1 MPYSTLRRNRRGA
14 VIAEGRNFSCAVST
28 ANVVSG
34 LSRWPERAF
43 SESSAAAADQIPPTL
58 STAASR
64 TIFVSGEFLMRVA
77 LLTGGG
83 DCPGLNAVIYA
94 AVKKGIN
101 HYGDEFIGFLNGWR
115 GVLDNQF
122 VPLTLENTDGIQLK
136 GGTILHSSRT
146 NVKKIP
152 GGIDKVQEVLKQNK
166 IDALIA
172 LGGDDTQSVTLFLA
186 EHGINAIG
194 VPKTIDNDISGT
206 DATFGYDTAVMIAT
220 EAVDRIHTTADSHN
234 RVIVVEVMGRDAG
247 WIAMAAGIAGGA
259 HVTLVPEKPI
269 DLDHVC
275 ALLKYNYDHGK
286 HYGVVVVAEGCHLP
300 EVGQVIGSGEVD
312 SFGHARLSG
321 IGEALAKRIE
331 EKTGFET
338 RSVNL
343 GHTQRG
349 GVPTAYDRL
358 LGQRYGLHA
367 IDMVHENKWGRIAVL
382 QGTDIT
388 DITIKEAIAQ
398 NRRLDQRFFDV
409 ISGLEAK
416 V

>member
-1 MPYSTLRRNRRGA
+1 
-14 VIAEGRNFSCAVST
+14 
-28 ANVVSG
+28 
-34 LSRWPERAF
+34 
-43 SESSAAAADQIPPTL
+43 
-58 STAASR
+58 
-64 TIFVSGEFLMRVA
+64 MRVA

-115 GVLDNQF
+115 GVLDNKF
-122 VPLTLENTDGIQLK
+122 IPLSLENTDGIQLK

-152 GGIDKVQEVLKQNK
+152 GGIDKVLQVLKTNR
-166 IDALIA
+166 IEALIA
-172 LGGDDTQSVTLFLA
+172 LGGDDTQSVTQFLCDNGVHA
-186 EHGINAIG
+186 VG
-194 VPKTIDNDISGT
+194 VPKTIDNDLSGT
-206 DATFGYDTAVMIAT
+206 DATFGYDTAVSIAT

-234 RVIVVEVMGRDAG
+234 RVIVIEVMGRDAG
-247 WIAMAAGIAGGA
+247 WIAYAAGIAGGA
-259 HVTLVPEKPI
+259 HVVLVPEKEI
-269 DLDHVC
+269 DIDHVC

-300 EVGQVIGSGEVD
+300 EVGQVVGSQQVD

-321 IGEALAKRIE
+321 IGEALAELIE
-331 EKTGFET
+331 KKTGYET

-349 GVPTAYDRL
+349 GVPTACDRV

-367 IDMVHENKWGRIAVL
+367 IDMVHQKKWGRIAVL
-382 QGTDIT
+382 RGVDIT
-388 DITIKEAIAQ
+388 DIPIKESISTS
-398 NRRLDQRFFDV
+398 RRLDQRFFDV
-409 ISGLEAK
+409 IHDLEAK

>member
-1 MPYSTLRRNRRGA
+1 
-14 VIAEGRNFSCAVST
+14 
-28 ANVVSG
+28 
-34 LSRWPERAF
+34 
-43 SESSAAAADQIPPTL
+43 
-58 STAASR
+58 
-64 TIFVSGEFLMRVA
+64 MRVA

-94 AVKKGIN
+94 AVRKGIN

-115 GVLDNQF
+115 GVLDNNWI
-122 VPLTLENTDGIQLK
+122 PLNLESTDGIQLR

-152 GGIDKVQEVLKQNK
+152 GGIEKVQEVLKINK

-172 LGGDDTQSVTLFLA
+172 LGGDDTQSVTLFLS
-186 EHGINAIG
+186 ENGIPSVG

-206 DATFGYDTAVMIAT
+206 DVTFGYDTAVMIAT
-220 EAVDRIHTTADSHN
+220 EAVGRIHTTADSHN

-247 WIAMAAGIAGGA
+247 WIAYAAGVAGGA
-259 HVTLVPEKPI
+259 HVVLVPEQVI
-269 DLDHVC
+269 DIDHVC

-300 EVGQVIGSGEVD
+300 DVGQVISASAPVD
-312 SFGHARLSG
+312 SFGHAHLSG
-321 IGEALAKRIE
+321 IGEKLADLIE
-331 EKTGFET
+331 GKTGYET

-349 GVPTAYDRL
+349 GVPTATDRL
-358 LGQRYGLHA
+358 LAQRYGLHA
-367 IDMVHENKWGRIAVL
+367 IDMVHDKKWGRIAVIRGL
-382 QGTDIT
+382 DIT
-388 DITIKEAIAQ
+388 DIPIKDAIAT

-409 ISGLEAK
+409 IRDLEAK
-416 V
+416 I

>member
-1 MPYSTLRRNRRGA
+1 
-14 VIAEGRNFSCAVST
+14 
-28 ANVVSG
+28 
-34 LSRWPERAF
+34 
-43 SESSAAAADQIPPTL
+43 
-58 STAASR
+58 
-64 TIFVSGEFLMRVA
+64 MRVA

-101 HYGDEFIGFLNGWR
+101 VYGDEFMGFLNGWR
-115 GVLDNQF
+115 GVLDNHWI
-122 VPLTLENTDGIQLK
+122 PLTLESTDGIQLK

-152 GGIDKVQEVLKQNK
+152 GGIDKVQEVLKANK

-172 LGGDDTQSVTLFLA
+172 LGGDDTQSVTQYLV
-186 EHGINAIG
+186 EHGVQGVG
-194 VPKTIDNDISGT
+194 VPKTIDNDLNGT
-206 DATFGYDTAVMIAT
+206 DQTFGFDTAVMIAT
-220 EAVDRIHTTADSHN
+220 EAIDRIHTTADSHN

-247 WIAMAAGIAGGA
+247 WIAMASGIAGGA
-259 HVTLVPEKPI
+259 HVVLVPEREI
-269 DLDHVC
+269 DIDHVC

-300 EVGQVIGSGEVD
+300 EVGQVLGSQKVD
-312 SFGHARLSG
+312 SFGHVQLSG
-321 IGEALAKRIE
+321 IGEALAELIE
-331 EKTGFET
+331 KKAGYET
-338 RSVNL
+338 RFVNL

-367 IDMVHENKWGRIAVL
+367 IEMVHEKKWGRIAVL
-382 QGTDIT
+382 RGTDIT
-388 DITIKEAIAQ
+388 DIPIKDAITT
-398 NRRLDQRFFDV
+398 NRRLDQRFFDL
-409 ISGLEAK
+409 ISSLEAK

>member
-1 MPYSTLRRNRRGA
+1 
-14 VIAEGRNFSCAVST
+14 
-28 ANVVSG
+28 
-34 LSRWPERAF
+34 
-43 SESSAAAADQIPPTL
+43 
-58 STAASR
+58 
-64 TIFVSGEFLMRVA
+64 MRIA

-101 HYGDEFIGFLNGWR
+101 HYGDEFIGFLNGWK
-115 GVLDNQF
+115 GVLENQF
-122 VPLTLENTDGIQLK
+122 IPLTLENTDGIQLK

-152 GGIDKVQEVLKQNK
+152 GGIEKVQEVLKQNK
-166 IDALIA
+166 VDALIA

-206 DATFGYDTAVMIAT
+206 DATFGYDTAVSIAT

-247 WIAMAAGIAGGA
+247 WIAMAAGVAGGA

-269 DLDHVC
+269 DMDHVC

-312 SFGHARLSG
+312 AFGHARLSG

-331 EKTGFET
+331 EMTGFET

-367 IDMVHENKWGRIAVL
+367 IDMVHDAKWGRIAVL
-382 QGTDIT
+382 KGTQIS
-388 DITIKEAIAQ
+388 DITIKEAIAT
-398 NRRLDQRFFDV
+398 NRRLDQSFFDV

>member
-1 MPYSTLRRNRRGA
+1 
-14 VIAEGRNFSCAVST
+14 
-28 ANVVSG
+28 
-34 LSRWPERAF
+34 
-43 SESSAAAADQIPPTL
+43 
-58 STAASR
+58 
-64 TIFVSGEFLMRVA
+64 MRVA

-94 AVKKGIN
+94 VVRKGIN

-115 GVLDNQF
+115 GVLDNNF
-122 VPLTLENTDGIQLK
+122 IPLTLENTDGIQLK
-136 GGTILHSSRT
+136 GGTMLHSSRT

-152 GGIDKVQEVLKQNK
+152 GGIDKVQEVLKINEV
-166 IDALIA
+166 DALVV
-172 LGGDDTQSVTLFLA
+172 LGGDDTQSVTQFLC
-186 EHGINAIG
+186 ENGVNGVG

-206 DATFGYDTAVMIAT
+206 DQTFGYDTAVMIAT

-234 RVIVVEVMGRDAG
+234 RVVVIEIMGRDAG
-247 WIAMAAGIAGGA
+247 WIAYAAGVAGGA
-259 HVTLVPEKPI
+259 HVVLVPEKEI
-269 DLDHVC
+269 DIDHVC

-300 EVGQVIGSGEVD
+300 EVGQVIGSAQVD
-312 SFGHARLSG
+312 SFGHVRLSG
-321 IGEALAKRIE
+321 IGETLADLIE
-331 EKTGFET
+331 KKTGYET

-358 LGQRYGLHA
+358 LAQRFGLHA
-367 IDMVHENKWGRIAVL
+367 IDMVHAGKWGRIAVL
-382 QGTDIT
+382 RGTDIT
-388 DITIKEAIAQ
+388 DIPIKEAIAA

-409 ISGLEAK
+409 ITDLEAK

>member
-1 MPYSTLRRNRRGA
+1 
-14 VIAEGRNFSCAVST
+14 
-28 ANVVSG
+28 
-34 LSRWPERAF
+34 
-43 SESSAAAADQIPPTL
+43 
-58 STAASR
+58 
-64 TIFVSGEFLMRVA
+64 MRVA

-94 AVKKGIN
+94 AVRKGIN
-101 HYGDEFIGFLNGWR
+101 HYGDEFIGFLDGWK
-115 GVLDNQF
+115 GVLENRF
-122 VPLTLENTDGIQLK
+122 IPLTLENIDGIQLK

-152 GGIDKVQEVLKQNK
+152 GGIEKVQEVLKLNK

-172 LGGDDTQSVTLFLA
+172 LGGDDTQSVTLFLSENGLPA
-186 EHGINAIG
+186 VG

-206 DATFGYDTAVMIAT
+206 DQTFGFDTAVAIAT

-234 RVIVVEVMGRDAG
+234 RVVVIEVMGRDAG
-247 WIAMAAGIAGGA
+247 WIAYAAGTAGGA
-259 HVTLVPEKPI
+259 HVVLVPELDVDI
-269 DLDHVC
+269 DHVC

-286 HYGVVVVAEGCHLP
+286 RYGVVVVAEGCHLP
-300 EVGQVIGSGEVD
+300 EVGQVVGSAQVD

-321 IGEALAKRIE
+321 IGEALAELIE
-331 EKTGFET
+331 KKTGFET

-349 GVPTAYDRL
+349 GVPTAFDRV

-367 IDMVHENKWGRIAVL
+367 IDMVHDQKWGRIAVL
-382 QGTDIT
+382 HGTDIT
-388 DITIKEAIAQ
+388 DITIKEAIAT
-398 NRRLDQRFFDV
+398 NRRLDKRFFDV
-409 ISGLEAK
+409 IRDLEAK

>member
-1 MPYSTLRRNRRGA
+1 
-14 VIAEGRNFSCAVST
+14 
-28 ANVVSG
+28 
-34 LSRWPERAF
+34 
-43 SESSAAAADQIPPTL
+43 
-58 STAASR
+58 
-64 TIFVSGEFLMRVA
+64 MRVA

-101 HYGDEFIGFLNGWR
+101 HYGDEFIGFLDGWK
-115 GVLDNQF
+115 GVLENRF
-122 VPLTLENTDGIQLK
+122 IPLSLENTDGIQLK

-152 GGIDKVQEVLKQNK
+152 GGIEKVQEVLKQNK
-166 IDALIA
+166 VDALIA
-172 LGGDDTQSVTLFLA
+172 LGGDDTQSVTLFLS
-186 EHGINAIG
+186 ENGLPAIG
-194 VPKTIDNDISGT
+194 VPKTIDNDINGT
-206 DATFGYDTAVMIAT
+206 DATFGYDTAVSIAT

-234 RVIVVEVMGRDAG
+234 RVVVIEVMGRDAG
-247 WIAMAAGIAGGA
+247 WIAMAAGVAGGA
-259 HVTLVPEKPI
+259 HVVLVPEKPI

-275 ALLKYNYDHGK
+275 NLLKYNYDHGK
-286 HYGVVVVAEGCHLP
+286 RYGVVVVAEGCHLP
-300 EVGQVIGSGEVD
+300 EGGQVTGSGEVD
-312 SFGHARLSG
+312 AFGHARLSG
-321 IGEALAKRIE
+321 IGEALAKLIE
-331 EKTGFET
+331 QKTGFET

-367 IDMVHENKWGRIAVL
+367 IDMVHEGKWGRIAVL
-382 QGTDIT
+382 KGTDIT
-388 DITIKEAIAQ
+388 DITIKEAISA

>member
-1 MPYSTLRRNRRGA
+1 
-14 VIAEGRNFSCAVST
+14 
-28 ANVVSG
+28 
-34 LSRWPERAF
+34 
-43 SESSAAAADQIPPTL
+43 
-58 STAASR
+58 
-64 TIFVSGEFLMRVA
+64 MRIA

-94 AVKKGIN
+94 VVKKGIN

-115 GVLDNQF
+115 GVLDNNF
-122 VPLTLENTDGIQLK
+122 IPLTLENTDGVQLK
-136 GGTILHSSRT
+136 GGTILHTSRT

-152 GGIDKVQEVLKQNK
+152 GGLEKVQEVLKLNK
-166 IDALIA
+166 IDALIS
-172 LGGDDTQSVTLFLA
+172 LGGDDTNSVTLYLS
-186 EHGINAIG
+186 EHGVNAIG
-194 VPKTIDNDISGT
+194 VPKTIDNDINGT

-220 EAVDRIHTTADSHN
+220 EAIDRIHTTADSHN

-275 ALLKYNYDHGK
+275 KILKYNHDHGK
-286 HYGVVVVAEGCHLP
+286 NYGVVVVAEGCHLP
-300 EVGQVIGSGEVD
+300 EGGQVTGSAEVD

-321 IGEALAKRIE
+321 IGEALANLIE
-331 EKTGFET
+331 KQTGYET

-367 IDMVHENKWGRIAVL
+367 IDMVHQGKWGRIAVL
-382 QGTDIT
+382 KGTDIT
-388 DITIKEAIAQ
+388 DIPIKDAIAT
-398 NRRLDQRFFDV
+398 NRRLDQRFFDA
-409 ISGLEAK
+409 IADLEAK

>member
-1 MPYSTLRRNRRGA
+1 
-14 VIAEGRNFSCAVST
+14 
-28 ANVVSG
+28 
-34 LSRWPERAF
+34 
-43 SESSAAAADQIPPTL
+43 
-58 STAASR
+58 
-64 TIFVSGEFLMRVA
+64 MRVA

-94 AVKKGIN
+94 AVRKGIN

-115 GVLDNQF
+115 GVLDNNF
-122 VPLTLENTDGIQLK
+122 IPLTLEKIDGIQLR

-152 GGIDKVQEVLKQNK
+152 GGIEKAQEVLKANK

-172 LGGDDTQSVTLFLA
+172 LGGDDTQSVTQYLC
-186 EHGINAIG
+186 ENGVNGVG
-194 VPKTIDNDISGT
+194 VPKTIDNDLSGT
-206 DATFGYDTAVMIAT
+206 DQTFGYDTALMIAT

-247 WIAMAAGIAGGA
+247 WIAYGAGIAGGA
-259 HVTLVPEKPI
+259 HVVLVPEKPI
-269 DLDHVC
+269 DIEHVC

-300 EVGQVIGSGEVD
+300 DVGQVTGSAQVD

-321 IGEALAKRIE
+321 IAEALAELIE
-331 EKTGFET
+331 KKTGYET

-349 GVPTAYDRL
+349 GVPTAYDRV

-367 IDMVHENKWGRIAVL
+367 IDMVHDKKWGRIAVL
-382 QGTDIT
+382 KGTDIT
-388 DITIKEAIAQ
+388 DIPIKDAITT

-409 ISGLEAK
+409 IADLEVK

>member
-1 MPYSTLRRNRRGA
+1 
-14 VIAEGRNFSCAVST
+14 
-28 ANVVSG
+28 
-34 LSRWPERAF
+34 
-43 SESSAAAADQIPPTL
+43 
-58 STAASR
+58 
-64 TIFVSGEFLMRVA
+64 MRVA

-94 AVKKGIN
+94 IVRKGIN

-115 GVLDNQF
+115 GVLDNNF
-122 VPLTLENTDGIQLK
+122 IPLTLENIDGIQLR

-152 GGIDKVQEVLKQNK
+152 GGIEKVQQVLKLNR

-172 LGGDDTQSVTLFLA
+172 LGGDDTQSVTLFLS
-186 EHGINAIG
+186 ENGVPSVG
-194 VPKTIDNDISGT
+194 VPKTIDNDINGT
-206 DATFGYDTAVMIAT
+206 DTTFGFDTAVSIAT
-220 EAVDRIHTTADSHN
+220 EAIDRIHTTADSHN

-247 WIAMAAGIAGGA
+247 WIAYASGVAGGA
-259 HVTLVPEKPI
+259 HVILVPERDI
-269 DLDHVC
+269 DIDHVC

-300 EVGQVIGSGEVD
+300 EVGQVTGSAEVD
-312 SFGHARLSG
+312 AFGHARLSG
-321 IGEALAKRIE
+321 IGEALADLIE
-331 EKTGFET
+331 KKTGFET

-349 GVPTAYDRL
+349 GVPTAYDRVL
-358 LGQRYGLHA
+358 AQRYGLHA
-367 IDMVHENKWGRIAVL
+367 IDMVHEKKWGRIAVL
-382 QGTDIT
+382 HGLDVTDIP
-388 DITIKEAIAQ
+388 IKDAIAT

-409 ISGLEAK
+409 ISDLESK

>member
-1 MPYSTLRRNRRGA
+1 
-14 VIAEGRNFSCAVST
+14 
-28 ANVVSG
+28 
-34 LSRWPERAF
+34 
-43 SESSAAAADQIPPTL
+43 
-58 STAASR
+58 
-64 TIFVSGEFLMRVA
+64 MRVA

-94 AVKKGIN
+94 AVRKGIN
-101 HYGDEFIGFLNGWR
+101 HYGDEFLGFLDGWR
-115 GVLDNQF
+115 GVLDNKF
-122 VPLTLENTDGIQLK
+122 IPLTLENTDGIQLK

-152 GGIDKVQEVLKQNK
+152 GGLEKVQEVLKQNQ
-166 IDALIA
+166 IDALIS
-172 LGGDDTQSVTLFLA
+172 LGGDDTNSVTLYLA
-186 EHGINAIG
+186 EHGVHAIG
-194 VPKTIDNDISGT
+194 VPKTIDNDINGT

-269 DLDHVC
+269 DLDHTC
-275 ALLKYNYDHGK
+275 KLLKYNYDHGK
-286 HYGVVVVAEGCHLP
+286 RYGVVVVAEGCHLP
-300 EVGQVIGSGEVD
+300 EGGQVTGSGEVD

-321 IGEALAKRIE
+321 IGEALAKLIE
-331 EKTGFET
+331 KQTGFET

-367 IDMVHENKWGRIAVL
+367 IDMVHEGKWGRIAVL
-382 QGTDIT
+382 KGTDIT
-388 DITIKEAIAQ
+388 DIPIKDAIST

>member
-1 MPYSTLRRNRRGA
+1 
-14 VIAEGRNFSCAVST
+14 
-28 ANVVSG
+28 
-34 LSRWPERAF
+34 
-43 SESSAAAADQIPPTL
+43 
-58 STAASR
+58 
-64 TIFVSGEFLMRVA
+64 MRVA

-101 HYGDEFIGFLNGWR
+101 SYGDEFIGFLNGWR

-122 VPLTLENTDGIQLK
+122 IPLTLEAIDGIQLK

-152 GGIDKVQEVLKQNK
+152 GGIEKVQEVLKLNN

-172 LGGDDTQSVTLFLA
+172 LGGDDTQSVTQFLA
-186 EHGINAIG
+186 ENGVPSVG
-194 VPKTIDNDISGT
+194 VPKTIDNDINGT
-206 DATFGYDTAVMIAT
+206 DQTFGFDTAVMIAT

-247 WIAMAAGIAGGA
+247 WIAYSSGVAGGA
-259 HVTLVPEKPI
+259 HVVLVPEREI
-269 DLDHVC
+269 DIDHVC

-300 EVGQVIGSGEVD
+300 EVGQVVDEEAALD

-321 IGEALAKRIE
+321 IGEALARLIE
-331 EKTGFET
+331 QKTGYET

-349 GVPTAYDRL
+349 GVPTAFDRL

-367 IDMVHENKWGRIAVL
+367 IDMVHQKKWGRIAVL
-382 QGTDIT
+382 RGIDIT
-388 DITIKEAIAQ
+388 DITIKEAIAT

-409 ISGLEAK
+409 IDNLEAK

>member
-1 MPYSTLRRNRRGA
+1 
-14 VIAEGRNFSCAVST
+14 
-28 ANVVSG
+28 
-34 LSRWPERAF
+34 
-43 SESSAAAADQIPPTL
+43 
-58 STAASR
+58 
-64 TIFVSGEFLMRVA
+64 MRVA

-94 AVKKGIN
+94 AVRKGIN

-115 GVLDNQF
+115 GVLDNNF
-122 VPLTLENTDGIQLK
+122 IPLTLENTDGIQLK

-152 GGIDKVQEVLKQNK
+152 GGIDKVQEVLKANK

-172 LGGDDTQSVTLFLA
+172 LGGDDTQSVTQFLC
-186 EHGINAIG
+186 EHGVNGVG
-194 VPKTIDNDISGT
+194 VPKTIDNDLSGT
-206 DATFGYDTAVMIAT
+206 DVTFGYDTAVMIAT

-247 WIAMAAGIAGGA
+247 WIAYASGVAGGA
-259 HVTLVPEKPI
+259 HVILVPEKEI
-269 DLDHVC
+269 DIDHVC
-275 ALLKYNYDHGK
+275 KLLKYRYDHGK
-286 HYGVVVVAEGCHLP
+286 NYGVVVVSEGCHLP
-300 EVGQVIGSGEVD
+300 EVGQVTGSAQVD

-321 IGEALAKRIE
+321 IGEALAELIE
-331 EKTGFET
+331 KKTGFET

-349 GVPTAYDRL
+349 GVPTAYDRV

-367 IDMVHENKWGRIAVL
+367 IDMVHEKKWGRIAVL
-382 QGTDIT
+382 RGTDIT
-388 DITIKEAIAQ
+388 DIPIKESITT

-409 ISGLEAK
+409 IADLEPK
-416 V
+416 I

>member
-1 MPYSTLRRNRRGA
+1 
-14 VIAEGRNFSCAVST
+14 
-28 ANVVSG
+28 
-34 LSRWPERAF
+34 
-43 SESSAAAADQIPPTL
+43 
-58 STAASR
+58 
-64 TIFVSGEFLMRVA
+64 MRVA

-94 AVKKGIN
+94 AVRKGIN
-101 HYGDEFIGFLNGWR
+101 HYGDEFIGFLNGWK
-115 GVLDNQF
+115 GVLENSF
-122 VPLTLENTDGIQLK
+122 IPLTLETVDGIQLK

-152 GGIDKVQEVLKQNK
+152 GGIEKVQEVLKANK

-172 LGGDDTQSVTLFLA
+172 LGGDDTQSVTLFLS
-186 EHGINAIG
+186 ENGVPSVG

-206 DATFGYDTAVMIAT
+206 DQTFGFDTAVMIAT

-247 WIAMAAGIAGGA
+247 WIAYASGVAGGA
-259 HVTLVPEKPI
+259 HVILVPEKEI
-269 DLDHVC
+269 DIDHVC
-275 ALLKYNYDHGK
+275 ALLKYNYNHGK
-286 HYGVVVVAEGCHLP
+286 HYGVVVIAEGCHLP
-300 EVGQVIGSGEVD
+300 EVGQVIDESKNLD
-312 SFGHARLSG
+312 SFGHAHLSG
-321 IGEALAKRIE
+321 VGEALAQLIE
-331 EKTGFET
+331 EKAGFST

-349 GVPTAYDRL
+349 GVPTAYDRI

-367 IDMVHENKWGRIAVL
+367 IDMVHDKKWGSIAVL
-382 QGTDIT
+382 HGLDIT
-388 DITIKEAIAQ
+388 DIPIKDAIAT

-409 ISGLEAK
+409 ISDLEAK

>member
-1 MPYSTLRRNRRGA
+1 
-14 VIAEGRNFSCAVST
+14 
-28 ANVVSG
+28 
-34 LSRWPERAF
+34 
-43 SESSAAAADQIPPTL
+43 
-58 STAASR
+58 
-64 TIFVSGEFLMRVA
+64 MRVA

-94 AVKKGIN
+94 AVRKGIN
-101 HYGDEFIGFLNGWR
+101 HYGDEFIGFLNGWK
-115 GVLDNQF
+115 GVLENSF
-122 VPLTLENTDGIQLK
+122 IPLTLETVDGIQLK

-152 GGIDKVQEVLKQNK
+152 GGIEKVQEVLKANK

-172 LGGDDTQSVTLFLA
+172 LGGDDTQSVTLFLT
-186 EHGINAIG
+186 ENGVPSVG

-206 DATFGYDTAVMIAT
+206 DQTFGFDTAVMIAT

-247 WIAMAAGIAGGA
+247 WIAYAAGVAGGA
-259 HVTLVPEKPI
+259 HVILVPEKEI
-269 DLDHVC
+269 DIDHVC
-275 ALLKYNYDHGK
+275 ALLKYNYNHGK
-286 HYGVVVVAEGCHLP
+286 HYGVVVIAEGCHLP
-300 EVGQVIGSGEVD
+300 EVGQVIDESKNLD
-312 SFGHARLSG
+312 SFGHAHLSG
-321 IGEALAKRIE
+321 VGEALAQLIE
-331 EKTGFET
+331 EKAGFST

-349 GVPTAYDRL
+349 GVPTAYDRI

-367 IDMVHENKWGRIAVL
+367 IDMVHDKKWGRIAVL
-382 QGTDIT
+382 NGLDIT
-388 DITIKEAIAQ
+388 DIPIKDAIAT

-409 ISGLEAK
+409 ISDLEAK

>member
-1 MPYSTLRRNRRGA
+1 
-14 VIAEGRNFSCAVST
+14 
-28 ANVVSG
+28 
-34 LSRWPERAF
+34 
-43 SESSAAAADQIPPTL
+43 
-58 STAASR
+58 
-64 TIFVSGEFLMRVA
+64 MRIA

-115 GVLDNQF
+115 GVLDNQWI
-122 VPLTLENTDGIQLK
+122 PLTLESTDGIQLK

-152 GGIDKVQEVLKQNK
+152 GGIEKVQEVLKANK

-186 EHGINAIG
+186 STGSTQWAC
-194 VPKTIDNDISGT
+194 PRPSTTTST
-206 DATFGYDTAVMIAT
+206 APTPTFGFDTAVMIAT
-220 EAVDRIHTTADSHN
+220 EAIDRIHTTADSHN

-247 WIAMAAGIAGGA
+247 WIAYASGVAGGA
-259 HVTLVPEKPI
+259 HAILVPEKPI
-269 DLDHVC
+269 DIDHVC

-300 EVGQVIGSGEVD
+300 EGGQVTGSGEVD
-312 SFGHARLSG
+312 AFGHARLSG
-321 IGEALAKRIE
+321 IGEALAEMIE
-331 EKTGFET
+331 KKTGYET

-367 IDMVHENKWGRIAVL
+367 IDMVHEQKWGRIAVL
-382 QGTDIT
+382 RGTEIT
-388 DITIKEAIAQ
+388 DITIKEAIAT

-409 ISGLEAK
+409 IAGVQAK